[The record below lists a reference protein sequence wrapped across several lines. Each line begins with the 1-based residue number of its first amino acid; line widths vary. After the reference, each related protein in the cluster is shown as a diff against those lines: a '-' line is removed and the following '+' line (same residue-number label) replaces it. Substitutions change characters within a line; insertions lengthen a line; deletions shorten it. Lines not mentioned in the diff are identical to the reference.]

1 MSQVGTDAAESFSAS
16 DNFVYALNG
25 DDRIFTVRAFTEV
38 YAGAGNDFIA
48 NQGVGTLRGYGGSG
62 WDTIHGGETTDYLYG
77 GDGLDLLVGGEFDY
91 VSADATGA
99 IAQFDGATGDDYL
112 DGGEGSDGLYG
123 LDGND
128 VLIGGDGDDHNGY
141 SATFPG
147 YALSDFLALTKS
159 GLYGGS
165 GNDYLDGGRGSD
177 YLDGGLGDDTMI
189 GGIGNDTFI
198 VDSVA
203 DQVIE
208 GGGGG
213 TLDIVITSG
222 GYALGSNTEVE
233 RLTTSDINANI
244 NFNLIGNEVG
254 QEIWGNGG
262 KNRIAGNGGV
272 DIIKG
277 YGGND
282 TFIFANITHSNP
294 GAYDFI
300 QDFEDYGDDDT
311 IDLSGFAGTLS
322 FIGSGAFTGLNQ
334 VRAYQSGS
342 HVIVQLN
349 TIGTTAVD
357 GHFVLTNTS
366 LANVT
371 ASDFIL

>member
-1 MSQVGTDAAESFSAS
+1 MSQVGTDAAEVISAT
-16 DNFVYALNG
+16 DDIVYALNG
-25 DDRIFTVRAFTEV
+25 DDRIFTSRVFTEI
-38 YAGAGNDFIA
+38 YGGNGDDFIV
-48 NQGVGTLRGYGGSG
+48 NSSTGTLWAYGGSAQ
-62 WDTIHGGETTDYLYG
+62 DTLHGGDIADRLYG
-77 GDGLDLLVGGEFDY
+77 ENGNDLLVGGEFSY
-91 VSADATGA
+91 SIANTTGEITQWDA
-99 IAQFDGATGDDYL
+99 ATGDDYL
-112 DGGEGSDGLYG
+112 DGGEGIDALYG

-128 VLIGGDGDDHNGY
+128 VLIGGDGDDSNVYTLYAPGNTLGD
-141 SATFPG
+141 TFAG
-147 YALSDFLALTKS
+147 TKC

-165 GNDYLDGGRGSD
+165 GNDFLDGGRGID
-177 YLDGGLGDDTMI
+177 YLDGGTGDDTMV
-189 GGIGNDTFI
+189 GGVGNDTFV

-203 DQVIE
+203 DVVVE

-222 GYALGSNTEVE
+222 GYALGSNTDVE
-233 RLTTSDINANI
+233 RLTTNDINANI
-244 NFNLIGNEVG
+244 NFNLIGNEIG

-262 KNRIAGNGGV
+262 RNRIAGNGGV
-272 DIIKG
+272 DILKG

-322 FIGSGAFTGLNQ
+322 FIGAGAFTGLNQ

-349 TIGTTAVD
+349 TIGTTTPD
-357 GHFVLTNTS
+357 GHFVLTNTT

>member
-1 MSQVGTDAAESFSAS
+1 
-16 DNFVYALNG
+16 
-25 DDRIFTVRAFTEV
+25 
-38 YAGAGNDFIA
+38 
-48 NQGVGTLRGYGGSG
+48 
-62 WDTIHGGETTDYLYG
+62 
-77 GDGLDLLVGGEFDY
+77 LLVGGEFNY
-91 VSADATGA
+91 NTANTSGA
-99 IAQFDGATGDDYL
+99 IVLWDLVSGNDHL
-112 DGGEGSDGLYG
+112 DGGAGVDALYG
-123 LDGND
+123 LDGDD
-128 VLIGGDGDDHNGY
+128 VLLGGDGDDNVYTLYAPGN
-141 SATFPG
+141 ALGDTFAGTP
-147 YALSDFLALTKS
+147 T

-177 YLDGGLGDDTMI
+177 YLDGGTGDDIMV
-189 GGIGNDTFI
+189 GGQDNDTFI

-213 TLDIVITSG
+213 TVDIVITSG
-222 GYALGSNTEVE
+222 GYALGSNTDVE
-233 RLTTSDINANI
+233 RLTTNDINAAI
-244 NFNLIGNEVG
+244 NFNLIGNEIG
-254 QEIWGNGG
+254 QEIWGNAG

-272 DIIKG
+272 DILKG

-357 GHFVLTNTS
+357 GHFVLTSTS